1 MFVNST
7 LYSSYEK
14 RRSLR
19 KIMPFG
25 VSTGGPSVDSWL
37 VFANASS
44 RRSNMLQFALDIYK
58 RSSVHDGMSGAS
70 KSKNVYGPAADLVSG
85 AYGACGATKPSPSC
99 AAPAAGKEF
108 ARDNRG
114 RFTGH

>member
-1 MFVNST
+1 
-7 LYSSYEK
+7 
-14 RRSLR
+14 
-19 KIMPFG
+19 
-25 VSTGGPSVDSWL
+25 
-37 VFANASS
+37 
-44 RRSNMLQFALDIYK
+44 
-58 RSSVHDGMSGAS
+58 MSGAS